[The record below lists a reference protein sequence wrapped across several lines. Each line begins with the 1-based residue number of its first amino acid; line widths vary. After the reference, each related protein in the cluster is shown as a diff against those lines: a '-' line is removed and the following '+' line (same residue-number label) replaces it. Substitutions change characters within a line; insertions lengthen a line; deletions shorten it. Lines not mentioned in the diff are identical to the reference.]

1 VVLGTGLGN
10 LDLLDAALRDPGARL
25 SPALAFQGYAHA
37 AACELSRML
46 GTQGPLL
53 TVLTGCNSG
62 ADAIGVALDWLR
74 LGKCDLVYAG
84 GAEAELLPAFLQAMG
99 AARALQSRHNATPAQ
114 ASRPFDAARDGNVP
128 GEGAAVLLLARPEI
142 AAGRVKPDT
151 QDPET

>member
-1 VVLGTGLGN
+1 
-10 LDLLDAALRDPGARL
+10 
-25 SPALAFQGYAHA
+25 
-37 AACELSRML
+37 ML

-84 GAEAELLPAFLQAMG
+84 GAEAELVPAFLQAMG

-114 ASRPFDAARDGNVP
+114 ASRPFNAARDGNVP

-151 QDPET
+151 